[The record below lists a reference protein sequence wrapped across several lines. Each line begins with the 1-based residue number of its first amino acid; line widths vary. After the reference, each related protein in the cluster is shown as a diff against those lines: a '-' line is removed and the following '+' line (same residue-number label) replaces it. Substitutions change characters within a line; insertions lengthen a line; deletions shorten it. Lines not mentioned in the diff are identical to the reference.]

1 MKLLVRAFALL
12 TLGVIAGWS
21 APTGALAQDAWREI
35 ATHPFTGSP
44 EEVCR
49 LHAAQG
55 NLAYEACMRG
65 VAMQQAGQCQSRF
78 LRDGE
83 TLHVSFTRDG
93 VHGIEHKRVAFGQSV
108 LSDDP
113 RRAAYD
119 CDLGDGQRLVL
130 PVTCGN
136 WSVPSRIATP
146 RPQPPAPPRV
156 IVRETYLPGSYFNVE
171 GIHVH
176 DAYCGHDIDIPGVS
190 GMTPGAVQ
198 KSTTII
204 IDGH

>member
-1 MKLLVRAFALL
+1 MNLLVRAFALL
-12 TLGVIAGWS
+12 IMMITGWS
-21 APTGALAQDAWREI
+21 APSSALAQDAWREI
-35 ATHPFTGSP
+35 GTHPFTGSP
-44 EEVCR
+44 AEVCR

-55 NLAYEACMRG
+55 NLPYEDCMRG
-65 VAMQQAGQCQSRF
+65 VAMQQSGQCVSRF

-93 VHGIEHKRVAFGQSV
+93 QHGIEYKRVAFGQSV
-108 LSDDP
+108 ASDDP
-113 RRAAYD
+113 RRVAFD
-119 CDLGDGQRLVL
+119 CDLGNGERLVL

-136 WSVPSRIATP
+136 WSVPSYSP
-146 RPQPPAPPRV
+146 KPKPQPPAPPKV
-156 IVRETYLPGSYFNVE
+156 TVRETYLPGVYFHVE

-176 DAYCGHDIDIPGVS
+176 DAYCGHDIDIPSVS

-204 IDGH
+204 GQ